1 MVGLGFKPSPFYK
14 MEQQVGDTLPCE
26 GKGNPYLVCAGSTN
40 VLVVM
45 PHHRHTVKTTLK
57 AQDHAILHR
66 VHKEPNLR
74 VMVFC
79 AAEDKPAQNI
89 AFPHQSEVKVNGGEI
104 KANLRGLKSKPGSTR
119 PVDITKELRLNL
131 PAYGNLVEM
140 TYALTSKAG
149 GASRPVRSSPQTPCL
164 LLPHFLLPFCAAVD
178 ENGY

>member
-1 MVGLGFKPSPFYK
+1 
-14 MEQQVGDTLPCE
+14 
-26 GKGNPYLVCAGSTN
+26 
-40 VLVVM
+40 M

-57 AQDHAILHR
+57 VQDHAILHR

-79 AAEDKPAQNI
+79 AAEDKPGQDI

-149 GASRPVRSSPQTPCL
+149 GASRPVRFSPQNSLPAFTPL
-164 LLPHFLLPFCAAVD
+164 AFTLVRRS
-178 ENGY
+178 